1 MFFQPICM
9 CIYVYILVMHIPH
22 AHYLYTVLYAFFIE
36 LHKFK
41 GKKNPKPKQK
51 NSGGKLSTECEPS
64 GLHPSIDLQATALK
78 GLEPALYFHV
88 NTPT

>member
-22 AHYLYTVLYAFFIE
+22 AHYLYTVLYALFIE
-36 LHKFK
+36 LHKFS
-41 GKKNPKPKQK
+41 KPKNKSYQEE
-51 NSGGKLSTECEPS
+51 NSIECEPS

-78 GLEPALYFHV
+78 DLEPALYFHV